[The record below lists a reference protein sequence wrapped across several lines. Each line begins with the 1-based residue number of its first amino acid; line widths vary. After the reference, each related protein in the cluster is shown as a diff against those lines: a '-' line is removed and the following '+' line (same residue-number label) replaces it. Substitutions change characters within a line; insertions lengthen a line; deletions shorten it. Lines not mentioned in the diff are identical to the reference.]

1 MTPAQAAVNAEK
13 EALCLAGI
21 DAVDVYADGTTA
33 DDLTELLDGTPGV
46 QLESVIL
53 YCLMLEMLIH
63 KRGGVTPTQTREAA
77 RGIATLW
84 RTRPATT
91 GAAT

>member
-1 MTPAQAAVNAEK
+1 MTPDQERVNAEK
-13 EALCLAGI
+13 EALCLLGI
-21 DAVDVYADGTTA
+21 DVVDLYADGTSA
-33 DDLTELLDGTPGV
+33 DDLAVLLDGTPGV